1 MKLKRSFFLLGIRVC
16 FCLLVG
22 ISFLCQFSRA
32 ASLSTDLGGLNQ
44 SFPGPELFYPVTDNV
59 DLKGVLYLEFKWR
72 RNDSVYTRNYDFRLY
87 KGYQT
92 IASNLI
98 LKKIIS
104 TDEYPF
110 KVESLVFDLN
120 QVYTWVL
127 RQITFDGRKSDKSFS
142 SFKIIKK

>member
-1 MKLKRSFFLLGIRVC
+1 MVKFDIKLWGRVC

-22 ISFLCQFSRA
+22 VSVFCPFSRA
-32 ASLSTDLGGLNQ
+32 ANLSFEVGGLNQ
-44 SFPGPELFYPVTDNV
+44 SFPGPELFSPITDDI
-59 DLKGVLYLEFKWR
+59 DLKGEPYLEFKWR
-72 RNDSVYTRNYDFRLY
+72 RSDFVYTRNYDFRLY

-98 LKKIIS
+98 LKRIIS

-110 KVESLVFDLN
+110 KVESLVFDPD

-127 RQITFDGRKSDKSFS
+127 CQITLNGRKSDKSFS
-142 SFKIIKK
+142 SFKVIKK